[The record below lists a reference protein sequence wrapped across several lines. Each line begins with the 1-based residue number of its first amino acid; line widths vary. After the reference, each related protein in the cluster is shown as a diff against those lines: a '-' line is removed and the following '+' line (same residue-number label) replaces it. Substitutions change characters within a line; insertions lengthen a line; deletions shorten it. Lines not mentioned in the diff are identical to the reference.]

1 MGRLAKLVCVL
12 LLASKGTGE
21 IPEGRSEH
29 FITVGGADGARRYFV
44 VRNPSSAPTMAVL
57 LLHDSVKPEDAD
69 GLVPGARSEVRAFE
83 SRLGDA
89 ADLWEGN
96 GALLVC
102 MCVYYTNHI
111 ILYRLSIILF
121 YIDYIL
127 LYITLSLSLSLSLT
141 HTHTHTNRSSL
152 RAETRAAGAF
162 AGGQVRA
169 LQVHASR
176 ALDAACA
183 SSA

>member
-141 HTHTHTNRSSL
+141 HTHTHKQVFLAGRNTSSGRFCWGAGTRS
-152 RAETRAAGAF
+152 AGSC
-162 AGGQVRA
+162 V
-169 LQVHASR
+169 
-176 ALDAACA
+176 ACP
-183 SSA
+183 